1 MRRIDLTDLL
11 RRTVADGYGDL
22 VTRRTG
28 QAVRQAIEQV
38 LAQDGDDQPA
48 AIDFATVR
56 CLDLS
61 CADEIVGHLL
71 REQGSA
77 RRFVLLNVAPGHRE
91 ALEFVLERHQLA
103 VLVRDAAGAL
113 DVVGSLPE
121 TARRA
126 FEVLAQTG
134 AAAADEIA
142 RRLGLPADAARAAL
156 DELCRRQLAV
166 ARAGTY
172 CTPAL

>member
-1 MRRIDLTDLL
+1 MRRIDLTEVL

-28 QAVRQAIEQV
+28 QAVRQAIERT
-38 LAQDGDDQPA
+38 LAEDGDDQPA
-48 AIDFATVR
+48 AIDFAAVR

-61 CADEIVGHLL
+61 CADEIVGRLL
-71 REQGSA
+71 REQGRH

-103 VLVRDAAGAL
+103 VLVQDPTGAL
-113 DVVGSLPE
+113 DVVGSLPAP
-121 TARRA
+121 ARRA
-126 FEVLAQTG
+126 FEVLAQAG
-134 AAAADEIA
+134 AAAPEDIA
-142 RRLGLPADAARAAL
+142 RRLGLPDEAARAAL
-156 DELCRRQLAV
+156 DELSRRQLVV

-172 CTPAL
+172 CAPAL